1 MEYRIYDP
9 IELDAIGEVMNISL
23 GSSATAVSNML
34 NHRIDITTPT
44 VSALPAHE
52 FNPGDLNPSVAVEI
66 KYVSGLQG
74 SNIMM
79 LKKEDVRV
87 IVNILM
93 GAETPEEEFELND
106 FSLSAVC
113 EVMNQMMGA
122 ASTALSDFLSKPV
135 NISTPEPFLMD
146 DPEKF
151 KETYLENLSGTI
163 VVVKFMLSIEGM
175 LQSEFVNIIP
185 VDLVD
190 DLLRGFGFDVVQKF
204 ENESG
209 EVRTVEEKAEPQ
221 AEEAPQDEPEF
232 ADEPPAPA
240 AAVQEQPTAP
250 PQQQPAPPPVPQ
262 APQGQMAPPPVEPQ
276 AQMPPQPMYTD
287 IPQQPMYGMPPGQP
301 MYGMPPQGMY
311 GAMPQGQ
318 VMYNA
323 DPKVINASPA
333 ELPML
338 APSDVLPQEQ
348 AQNLDLIL
356 SVPLEV
362 SVEIGRTRR
371 KVEEILTFSKGS
383 LVVLDKLAGDQVD
396 LFVNGLCIARGDVV
410 VINDNFG
417 VRITEVL
424 KQNQIL
430 EAATKK

>member
-23 GSSATAVSNML
+23 GSSATAISNML

-44 VSALPAHE
+44 VTAMPAHK
-52 FNPGDLNPSVAVEI
+52 FDVGDLNPSVAVEI
-66 KYVSGLQG
+66 KYVSGLEG

-93 GAETPEEEFELND
+93 GSEIESDEFELNE

-135 NISTPEPFLMD
+135 NISTPEPFLMENPD
-146 DPEKF
+146 KF
-151 KETYLENLSGTI
+151 KENYIGTLSGTI
-163 VVVKFMLSIEGM
+163 VVVKFMLSIEDM

-185 VDLVD
+185 VELVD
-190 DLLRGFGFDVVQKF
+190 DLLKGFGFDVAEKY
-204 ENESG
+204 ESETG
-209 EVRTVEEKAEPQ
+209 EIRVVEQ
-221 AEEAPQDEPEF
+221 EAKKEPEI
-232 ADEPPAPA
+232 ALQPQEEPPPPP
-240 AAVQEQPTAP
+240 VQA
-250 PQQQPAPPPVPQ
+250 QQPAPS
-262 APQGQMAPPPVEPQ
+262 APPPPP
-276 AQMPPQPMYTD
+276 PPQPEYSAPPPPP
-287 IPQQPMYGMPPGQP
+287 PQQPAYSA
-301 MYGMPPQGMY
+301 PPQGAQVPAQTGHIMY
-311 GAMPQGQ
+311 QG
-318 VMYNA
+318 
-323 DPKVINASPA
+323 DPKVINAQPVD
-333 ELPML
+333 LPSL
-338 APSDVLPQEQ
+338 NTSDLLPQEQ

-396 LFVNGLCIARGDVV
+396 LYVNGLCIAKGDVV

-424 KQNQIL
+424 KQNQLI
-430 EAATKK
+430 EATSNR